1 MRTITFDVLDPASI
15 DNAISELEAYTR
27 WFTERCEI
35 LRQRVAERIGW
46 NARQGFLTARGNDI
60 IVNEESFVVDNT
72 VTVTVTHNG
81 TVSVVLASG
90 PEAVF
95 IEFGAGVFY
104 NGAPGDSP
112 HPWGIE
118 NGYTIGSYGK
128 HKGVR
133 NAWNIAKGVVTRG
146 TPADMPM
153 YRGAEEA
160 IRALDVIV
168 RDVFR

>member
-1 MRTITFDVLDPASI
+1 MRTISFDVLDPASI

-27 WFTERCEI
+27 WFTERCEV
-35 LRQRVAERIGW
+35 LRQRVAERIQW
-46 NARQGFLTARGNDI
+46 NAQDGFNSARGNQLLYND
-60 IVNEESFVVDNT
+60 EGFTVDNT
-72 VTVTVTHNG
+72 VNVTVTHNG
-81 TVSVVLASG
+81 TVSVVFAKG

-95 IEFGAGVFY
+95 IEFGAGVY
-104 NGAPGDSP
+104 HNGPAGDSP

-133 NAWNIAKGVVTRG
+133 NAWNISKGVVTRG

-160 IRALDVIV
+160 IRALDEIV
-168 RDVFR
+168 RDVFG